1 MQFSEASQRLGTE
14 TAFDVLAKVT
24 KLRAEGRS
32 IISFSIGEP
41 DFDTPMNVK
50 TAGKKALDD
59 NYTHYGPSAGLPQLR
74 DVIVENSYKL
84 RGVRCRPEE
93 VVVTPGA
100 KPIIFHSILACINK
114 GDEVIYPNPG
124 FPIYESMI
132 NFVGGRPVPLPLLEE
147 REFSFDAN
155 ELKRLVSP
163 KTKMI
168 ILNSPHNPTGGML
181 SEKDLEAIAEVAI
194 KNNIWVV
201 ADEVYHRFLFQ
212 GKFTSIAS
220 IPGMRDRTIII
231 DGCSKTYAMT
241 GWRIG
246 WGIMPEELAKIEARL
261 ITNSDSCTCTFTQLA
276 AIESLKGDQDASYR
290 MAGEF
295 KERAGIIHKLL
306 NEIEGVSAVMP
317 KGAFYIFPNIS
328 KVCQKMGL
336 MDSREFQDRLLFDAG
351 VAVLARTCFG
361 SRNKGEK
368 DEYIR
373 FSFATSKD
381 QIIKGLAIMK
391 DYIEGFKAKK

>member
-1 MQFSEASQRLGTE
+1 
-14 TAFDVLAKVT
+14 
-24 KLRAEGRS
+24 
-32 IISFSIGEP
+32 
-41 DFDTPMNVK
+41 
-50 TAGKKALDD
+50 
-59 NYTHYGPSAGLPQLR
+59 
-74 DVIVENSYKL
+74 
-84 RGVRCRPEE
+84 
-93 VVVTPGA
+93 
-100 KPIIFHSILACINK
+100 
-114 GDEVIYPNPG
+114 
-124 FPIYESMI
+124 MI

-147 REFSFDAN
+147 REFSFDTAA
-155 ELKRLVSP
+155 LKGLVTP

-181 SEKDLEAIAEVAI
+181 GEKDLEAIAEVAI

-212 GKFTSIAS
+212 GKFISIAA

-276 AIESLKGDQDASYR
+276 AIESLVGDQDASYK

-295 KERAGIIHKLL
+295 KERAGVIHKLL
-306 NEIEGVSAVMP
+306 NDIEGVSALMP
-317 KGAFYIFPNIS
+317 KGAFYIFPNIT

-391 DYIEGFKAKK
+391 DYVESYKPKK

>member
-1 MQFSEASQRLGTE
+1 MQFSDASSRLGTE

-24 KLRAEGRS
+24 KLRSEGKN

-41 DFDTPMNVK
+41 DFDTPSNIK
-50 TAGKKALDD
+50 SAGKKAIDD
-59 NYTHYGPSAGLPQLR
+59 NFTHYGPSAGLPQLR
-74 DVIVENSYKL
+74 EVVAENSFAL

-100 KPIIFHSILACINK
+100 KPIIFHSILACINP

-132 NFVGGRPVPLPLLEE
+132 NFVGGKPVPLPLLEE
-147 REFSFDAN
+147 REFSFDTD
-155 ELKRLVSP
+155 ELKKLVTP

-181 SEKDLEAIAEVAI
+181 SERDLEAIAEVAI

-201 ADEVYHRFLFQ
+201 ADEVYHRFVFQ
-212 GKFTSIAS
+212 GKFASIAS

-261 ITNSDSCTCTFTQLA
+261 MTNSDSCTCTFTQIS
-276 AIESLKGDQDASYR
+276 AIEAQNGDQGESYR

-306 NEIEGVSAVMP
+306 NEIEGVSALMP
-317 KGAFYIFPNIS
+317 RGAFYIFPN
-328 KVCQKMGL
+328 VTRACRKMGL
-336 MDSREFQDRLLFDAG
+336 MDSREFQDKLLFEAG

-361 SRNKGEK
+361 SRNRGET
-368 DEYIR
+368 DEYVR

-381 QIIKGLAIMK
+381 LIVKGVAIMK
-391 DYIEGFKAKK
+391 DYVEHYKK